1 MKVSTMSNIEVLP
14 LAEAQLE
21 DAARAL
27 ALAFQDDPLQSY
39 VLPDPEERALRSPAH
54 FSTLLRYGHLFGE
67 AVTTQGTPEGAA
79 IWQPPGVDVTPERAV
94 GSGLNRL
101 LTLIGADALQRLG
114 RVLDYLEAVHH
125 RDLPPDHW
133 YLMVVGVVPARQG
146 QGVGRALLQPILNRA
161 DSAGLP
167 CCLDT
172 AQPQN
177 VPFYQK
183 LGFRVLAETVE
194 PESGLRLWSFRRDP
208 P

>member
-1 MKVSTMSNIEVLP
+1 MPNIEVVP
-14 LAEAQLE
+14 LAEAQIE
-21 DAARAL
+21 DAGRAL

-54 FSTLLRYGHLFGE
+54 FSALIRFGHLFGE
-67 AVTTQGTPEGAA
+67 VYTTQGTPEGAA
-79 IWQPPGVDVTPERAV
+79 VWQPPGAEMTPERAV
-94 GSGLNRL
+94 SAGLNRL
-101 LTLIGADALQRLG
+101 PTLIGADAVERLG
-114 RVLDYLEAVHH
+114 RVLDYLEAVHR
-125 RDLPPDHW
+125 RDVPPEHW

-167 CCLDT
+167 CYLDT

-183 LGFRVLAETVE
+183 LGFRVVAETVE
-194 PESGLRLWSFRRDP
+194 PESGLRLWTFRRDP